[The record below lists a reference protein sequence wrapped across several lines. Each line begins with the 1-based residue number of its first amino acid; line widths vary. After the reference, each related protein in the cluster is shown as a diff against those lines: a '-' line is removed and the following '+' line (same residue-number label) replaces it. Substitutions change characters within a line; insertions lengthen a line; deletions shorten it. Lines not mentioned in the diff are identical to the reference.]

1 MALDLIQQSFS
12 GGEWSPDLDQ
22 RSDLE
27 KYYSACRLLENMF
40 PTRYGPAQR
49 RPGLKFVAEV
59 KDSSKKTRL
68 IPFKFSTIQA
78 YILEYGDEYIRFYK
92 DRGQILSGVGTD
104 DISALDAQIAHWKLN
119 ETTGTAVDDAVAVVP
134 NDGTASAS
142 IDLIAETGKV
152 DGCFN
157 LDGQYNITVPNDAS
171 LSFDDSGTNPFSI
184 MAWGFVTKQN
194 DLQNILSK
202 WDETTGTVIN
212 EWRLSLDM
220 DRKLQLHL
228 SDVST
233 NISGNV
239 VGQWKLN
246 DNDSNTNIISSL
258 PQYTVD
264 GFTDGGAGED
274 VVTIT
279 GDGDLSS
286 SFPNGSEFTIDGSA
300 ANDGQYSVVSTS
312 FAGDPDFTINIAT
325 GSLTNTTVGGTVAP
339 HAGVCSVNTDTIDET
354 GKINGALNFGGSKY
368 ITVDDSANFSF
379 DDSGTKPFSIAAW
392 VYVTETVGD
401 QIILSK
407 WDTPDNREWIF
418 DVRSSGE
425 IELWLHDK
433 SVGISVFRRSDSAL
447 ATGWHFVVVTYDS
460 SGGATAATGITLYVD
475 SVAVASTATNNV
487 SYVAME
493 DTTTKV
499 AIGAKYTGGSLDDF
513 WADKIDN
520 VVLFD
525 KVLTEGDVLGLYNS
539 GDGKEVMAD
548 EVVSAISD
556 DAITTG
562 WHFLGA
568 TYSSPG
574 VATAADGII
583 LYVDGVAVNSTGTNN
598 AGYTGMQAGAALVRI
613 GAQESAAGAAEKFWG
628 DKLDE
633 ISLFSDVLT
642 PTEIASLY
650 TTEAYEITSSYLED
664 DLFGI
669 QRIQSADLL
678 YNFHGSYNPRT
689 LTRFE
694 HALWEIDSV
703 VFDWPAFMSENKT
716 TTTITPSGTVGTIE
730 LASTS
735 PIFTA
740 DHIGSSWLIRHN
752 RTDNHIEEQ
761 FTEIA
766 TLIVLGDAAD
776 SYNIAGVSDILVDV
790 KGSYRLRTS
799 DTWAGTVIL
808 ERSYDGILEL
818 VLDAAPAGGAWAV
831 DDIIT
836 GGTSGNTCVIV
847 TAIDTTHYKIKQLS
861 GSFSDG
867 EILTNQSGNARDT
880 ATSWPRY
887 QGWHIL
893 ETFQSESDQNFNAPG
908 EEIVGDAYLRARK
921 IAETPGADP
930 TVTLSC
936 ERFYHYGI
944 VKITGFSS
952 STLVTGTVTR
962 NIGSTEA
969 TELWSEGSWSDER
982 GYPSAGT
989 FHEERLMLSGTN
1001 NNPNV
1006 LNGSKT
1012 DDWHNFRAGTLADDS
1027 VSYKLSSNEV
1037 NAIRW
1042 LISKEVLLMGT
1053 SGAEWK
1059 LGAFDSGEPLTPD
1072 NPTVPRV
1079 QTTYGSKDVQAI
1091 MLANIVLF
1099 VQQEGTV
1106 VRGAQY
1112 IFDKG
1117 ESGGYDAPDYTT
1129 LANHITE
1136 SGIVSMAYQQNP
1148 SPVLWCVLGNG
1159 FLIGMTFEPG
1169 EKVWGWF
1176 RVVTE
1181 GLFEDVAVSP
1191 GVSED
1196 EIWCIVNR
1204 TIGGATKR
1212 NIEYFTPRDWGD
1224 DIADMFFVD
1233 SGLSFDGGDAVTI
1246 TGITNADPCVV
1257 TATNTFSDGQQIKIV
1272 DVGGMVE
1279 LNNKVF
1285 TVESPSTSNFTLRD
1299 KLDEVDI
1306 DSTGFGAYT
1315 SDGTA
1320 QQVDNRFSG
1329 LGHLE
1334 GKTVSVLGDGSVHA
1348 DVVVTSGVA
1357 TLTDYYNKVHI
1368 GLQYTSKLQP
1378 MKIIVPT
1385 NSGASNAKKKKISQ
1399 LTFSFKDTVGCS
1411 FGTEDG
1417 AEVIDQ
1423 VPFRKTTDPAG
1434 EAVPLF
1440 TGEKQQTFTG
1450 GYELSGNIF
1459 VKQEQPLPLTL
1470 RSITAELGIF
1480 G

>member
-1 MALDLIQQSFS
+1 MALDTIQQSFS
-12 GGEWSPDLDQ
+12 GGEWSPELDQ

-78 YILEYGDEYIRFYK
+78 YMLEYGDQYIRFYK
-92 DRGQILSGVGTD
+92 DRGQILSGVGMD
-104 DISALDAQIAHWKLN
+104 DISALDAQVAHWKLN
-119 ETTGTAVDDAVAVVP
+119 ETEGTAVDDAVAVVP
-134 NDGTASAS
+134 NDGTASADIS
-142 IDLIAETGKV
+142 LITETGKV

-157 LDGQYNITVPNDAS
+157 LDGKYNVTVPNDAS

-184 MAWGFVTKQN
+184 MAWGFVTEQN

-233 NISGNV
+233 NLSGDV

-246 DNDSNTNIISSL
+246 DDAADTNIVCSL
-258 PQYTVD
+258 PQYTID

-279 GDGDLSS
+279 GDGDLSA
-286 SFPNGSEFTIDGSA
+286 SFPNGSEFTIEGSA

-312 FAGDPDFTINIAT
+312 FAGDPAFTINIVT

-339 HAGVCSVNTDTIDET
+339 HAGVCSVNTDTINAT
-354 GKINGALNFGGSKY
+354 GKISGALDFGGSKAVE
-368 ITVDDSANFSF
+368 IDDSADFSF

-392 VYVTETVGD
+392 IFVTNTGGD
-401 QIILSK
+401 QAILSK
-407 WDTPDNREWIF
+407 FDNGGSSEWRLNINSNEQLEF
-418 DVRSSGE
+418 ALRDHSESAQITVVTDAALSS
-425 IELWLHDK
+425 
-433 SVGISVFRRSDSAL
+433 
-447 ATGWHFVVVTYDS
+447 GWHFVVATYDS
-460 SGGATAATGITLYVD
+460 TGGANAETGVTMYVD
-475 SVAVASTATNNV
+475 SVSV
-487 SYVAME
+487 SFFTGKIGTYVAME
-493 DTTTKV
+493 DTATKV
-499 AIGAKYTGGSLDDF
+499 VIGGWFVASSLAGQF
-513 WADKIDN
+513 ADKLDN
-520 VVLFD
+520 VILFD
-525 KVLTEGDVLGLYNS
+525 KVLTAGDVLGLYNS
-539 GDGKEVMAD
+539 GDGKEVMAE
-548 EVVSAISD
+548 EVVSAVTD
-556 DAITTG
+556 DVITIG
-562 WHFLGA
+562 WHFFGA

-583 LYVDGVAVNSTGTNN
+583 LYVDGVAVDSTGTNN
-598 AGYTGMQAGAALVRI
+598 ASYTGMQAGAAIVRI
-613 GAQESAAGAAEKFWG
+613 GAQESAAGAAEKFWA

-633 ISLFSDVLT
+633 ISIFSDVLT
-642 PTEIASLY
+642 PAEVASLY
-650 TTEAYEITSSYLED
+650 TTGAYEITSPYLEA

-678 YNFHGSYNPRT
+678 YNFHGSYNVRT

-694 HALWEIDSV
+694 HNLWELDSV
-703 VFDWPAFMSENKT
+703 DFDWAAFMSENKT
-716 TTTITPSGTVGTIE
+716 TTTITPSGKVGTIE
-730 LASTS
+730 LTATS
-735 PIFTA
+735 SIFTSN
-740 DHIGSSWLIRHN
+740 HVGSSWLIRHN
-752 RTDNHIEEQ
+752 RTDNAVEKA
-761 FTEIA
+761 FGSDYSAFAA
-766 TLIVLGDAAD
+766 TGI
-776 SYNIAGVSDILVDV
+776 SDILVDV
-790 KGSYRLRTS
+790 KGTFRLRTS
-799 DTWAGTVIL
+799 ATWTGTILL

-818 VLDAAPAGGAWAV
+818 EVDAQPQGGDWAAG
-831 DDIIT
+831 DIIT
-836 GGTSGNTCVIV
+836 GGTSGDTCVIV
-847 TAIDTTHYKIKQLS
+847 AVVTSLKYKIKQLS
-861 GSFSDG
+861 GSFTDAEVLS
-867 EILTNQSGNARDT
+867 NQSGNVWNDAT
-880 ATSWPRY
+880 ATYPRY
-887 QGWHIL
+887 NGWHTL
-893 ETFQSESDQNFNAPG
+893 ETFESTADQNFNAPD
-908 EEIVGDAYLRARK
+908 EETVGDAYMRVRCTTWTNA
-921 IAETPGADP
+921 INII
-930 TVTLSC
+930 LSTK
-936 ERFYHYGI
+936 RFYHYGI

-952 STLVTGTVTR
+952 STSVTGAVTR
-962 NIGSTEA
+962 NIGSTDA
-969 TELWSEGSWSDER
+969 TELWSEGAWSEER

-989 FHEERLMLSGTN
+989 FHEERLMLAGTTSD
-1001 NNPNV
+1001 PNI
-1006 LNGSKT
+1006 LKGSKT
-1012 DDWHNFRAGTLADDS
+1012 EDWHNFRTGTLADDS
-1027 VSYKLSSNEV
+1027 ISYNLSSNEV

-1042 LISKEVLLMGT
+1042 LISKEILLMGT

-1059 LGAFDSGEPLTPD
+1059 LGAFDSGSPLTPD

-1079 QTTYGSKDVQAI
+1079 QTTYGSKDIQAI

-1106 VRGAQY
+1106 VRGAQFV
-1112 IFDKG
+1112 FDRG
-1117 ESGGYDAPDYTT
+1117 EAGAYDAFDYTT
-1129 LANHITE
+1129 LAEHITA

-1176 RVVTE
+1176 RVVTD
-1181 GLFEDVAVSP
+1181 GLFEDVAVIP

-1204 TIGGATKR
+1204 TIGGDTKR
-1212 NIEYFTPRDWGD
+1212 YIEYFTPRDWGD

-1233 SGLSFDGGDAVTI
+1233 SGLSFDGGAPVTI
-1246 TGITNADPCVV
+1246 TAISNANPCVV
-1257 TATNTFSDGQQIKIV
+1257 TAVNTFSDGDQIKIV
-1272 DVGGMVE
+1272 DVGGMIE
-1279 LNNKVF
+1279 LNDKVW
-1285 TVESPSTSNFTLRD
+1285 TVESPSASSFTLRD
-1299 KLDEVDI
+1299 KLDEVNI
-1306 DSTGFGAYT
+1306 NSTGFGAYT
-1315 SDGTA
+1315 SGGTA

-1348 DVVVTSGVA
+1348 DVVVTSGVV

-1368 GLQYTSKLQP
+1368 GLPYISKLQP
-1378 MKIIVPT
+1378 MKIVVPT
-1385 NSGASNAKKKKISQ
+1385 NSGSSTGKKKKISK

-1411 FGTEDG
+1411 FGTTDG
-1417 AEVIDQ
+1417 AEIIDK
-1423 VPFRKTTDPAG
+1423 VPFRKVTDTPG

-1450 GYELSGNIF
+1450 GYELSGDIF
-1459 VKQEQPLPLTL
+1459 VKQDQPLPLTL

-1480 G
+1480 P